1 MKALDALFDVRRT
14 AYVNGALM
22 SSLSG
27 SGSSFLNIVYKND
40 AKNLKD
46 KLQDK
51 FKSFRVEVLDFDDEG
66 LQILQS

>member
-1 MKALDALFDVRRT
+1 MQTIPELFEVKKI
-14 AYVNGALM
+14 AYENGSLM

-66 LQILQS
+66 LRILQS

>member
-1 MKALDALFDVRRT
+1 
-14 AYVNGALM
+14 M

-40 AKNLKD
+40 TKNLKD

-51 FKSFRVEVLDFDDEG
+51 FKSFRVEILDFDDEG

>member
-1 MKALDALFDVRRT
+1 MQTIPELFEVKKI
-14 AYVNGALM
+14 AYENGSLM